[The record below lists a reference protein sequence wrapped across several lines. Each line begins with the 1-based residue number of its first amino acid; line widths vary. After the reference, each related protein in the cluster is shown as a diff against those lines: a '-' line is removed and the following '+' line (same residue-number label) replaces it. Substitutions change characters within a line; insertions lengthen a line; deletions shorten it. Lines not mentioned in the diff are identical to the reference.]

1 MNEAC
6 LCKVVYSKWKIS
18 YIVLITSVQRSKI
31 PPRYQHAISNLN
43 WLTHIMIN
51 CHYNNNNN
59 NKEQGKTNGK
69 LRCELSSWS
78 NLFLVHH
85 LKYCCNFSAIK
96 FYLFVLWTRLPFK
109 HVHISLSSTKNARS
123 LVLNTSISF
132 SMINIF
138 IHLIH
143 RSLSAFCLC
152 SSILIIK

>member
-51 CHYNNNNN
+51 CHYNNN
-59 NKEQGKTNGK
+59 KEQGKTNGK

-96 FYLFVLWTRLPFK
+96 FYL
-109 HVHISLSSTKNARS
+109 
-123 LVLNTSISF
+123 
-132 SMINIF
+132 
-138 IHLIH
+138 
-143 RSLSAFCLC
+143 LC
-152 SSILIIK
+152 SLNAIAFQTRTHFIEFDKKCSITCFKYFDFIQHDKHFYSFDTQIAIGILFMFFDFNN